1 MSQRSG
7 GTGPTA
13 ASDSGGLASEATAPG
28 AAAGFVFQFER
39 ALARLAEADSYD
51 AEVGIETLDDVA
63 VREGAELLLLEQDKH
78 TVAGEVLT
86 DRAFAFWHTLHL
98 WATNGHHQAR
108 LYLVTNREL
117 GGDLVRALAADDEDR
132 APAHDLLRLLKAA
145 AVARPASG
153 GKRQRTPSKLKRE
166 IEQVLALPDAALK
179 QLLMRIRLVGAGQA
193 TLPTRASL
201 AAQLGIPQEY
211 DSEFVLHQVLGWLV
225 SGAVAAWREDRPA
238 WFSRGACL
246 RVCNAALGRAARRRI
261 LPRPGHEV
269 IVSSSERQRAR
280 NCAFVDQLAA
290 IEASA
295 DDVEQAIEHYL
306 QFGIERHRLV
316 DEGDV
321 PPDEWRDRGQRLVA
335 RWRNILRQTVR
346 SLPGHPPPAI
356 GLRVLELT
364 TYDHRERICG
374 EECDELYM
382 TSGHYHRLADVA
394 TVWWSPTFG
403 ARNAD

>member
-1 MSQRSG
+1 MSRRPG
-7 GTGPTA
+7 ATGPTA
-13 ASDSGGLASEATAPG
+13 SDSREPSSESTAPG

-39 ALARLAEADSYD
+39 ALARLAAADSYN

-63 VREGAELLLLEQDKH
+63 VREGAGLLLLEQDKH
-78 TVAGEVLT
+78 TIAGEVLT
-86 DRAFAFWHTLHL
+86 DRTVALWRTLYV
-98 WATNGHHQAR
+98 WATNGHDQAR
-108 LYLVTNREL
+108 LYLVTNRGL
-117 GGDLVRALAADDEDR
+117 GGDLVRALARDDADR
-132 APAHDLLRLLKAA
+132 APAQDLLRLLKAA
-145 AVARPASG
+145 AAARPSSG

-166 IEQVLALPDAALK
+166 IERVLALSDTALK
-179 QLLMRIRLVGAGQA
+179 QLLMRIRLVSAEQA
-193 TLPTRASL
+193 NRPTRASL

-225 SGAVAAWREDRPA
+225 SGAVAAWREGRPA

-246 RVCNAALGRAARRRI
+246 KVCNTALGRAARRRI

-280 NCAFVDQLAA
+280 SCAFVDQLTA

-321 PPDEWRDRGQRLVA
+321 PPDEWRDRGERLVA

-346 SLPGHPPPAI
+346 ALPGHQPVAI

-364 TYDHRERICG
+364 TYEHRERICG

-382 TSGHYHRLADVA
+382 TSGHYHRLADIA
-394 TVWWSPTFG
+394 TVWWLPTFG
-403 ARNAD
+403 ARSAD